1 MFQNVISA
9 AICGLEI
16 LPVHV
21 ETDVSN
27 GFPQFR
33 MVGFVTSQVREAE
46 DRVRT
51 ALRNVDIVLP
61 PKRIT
66 VNLSPADVPKS
77 GSRFDLPIALGIL
90 AAARMIPPAS
100 LTNVM
105 AVGELSLSGSLA
117 PVTGILPIAVK
128 AKELGIGSLLI
139 PAANLR
145 EGRIVEGLD
154 VIGFRDLPEVL
165 AFLSKGVR
173 PKEEDAASL
182 PTPLNIYDVDFSD
195 IRGQYR
201 LKRAAEIAAAG
212 FHNLLM
218 EGPPGAGKTMAAR
231 RFPTILPSLTAD
243 ESLEISQI
251 YSVAGLLVPERP
263 ILGVRPFRSPHHTL
277 SPAALAGGG
286 RIPRPGELTL
296 AHRGVLFLDEM
307 PEFSRSALE
316 TLRQPL
322 EDREIVISRAM
333 GTYRFPANFL
343 LVAAMNP
350 CPCGYYPDMNR
361 CRCSANAI
369 SAYRSRIS
377 QALLDRMDLFVAVRA
392 MRYEELTG
400 SDTAKAPEPSARIR
414 DRVEKV
420 RGLQQAR
427 FSGTGIRFNSEIP
440 ASRLPELC
448 PIDAETDT
456 LLSRAFSVLHLSA
469 RAYHR
474 IFRVSRTIA
483 DLDESERI
491 RKRHVEEAI
500 DYRPRVLGS
509 GPDEEYRP

>member
-9 AICGLEI
+9 AIRGLEI
-16 LPVHV
+16 LPVNV

-105 AVGELSLSGSLA
+105 AVGELSLSGGLS

-128 AKELGIGSLLI
+128 AKELGIRTLLI

-154 VIGFRDLPEVL
+154 VVGFRDLPEVL
-165 AFLSKGVR
+165 AYLTKGSR
-173 PKEEDAASL
+173 PEEEDAAPL
-182 PTPLNIYDVDFSD
+182 AHPLNVYDVDFSD
-195 IRGQYR
+195 IRGQFH
-201 LKRAAEIAAAG
+201 LKRAAEISVAG

-218 EGPPGAGKTMAAR
+218 EGPPGAGKTMVAR
-231 RFPTILPSLTAD
+231 RFPTILPGLTPD

-251 YSVAGLLVPERP
+251 YSVAGLLVPEHP
-263 ILGVRPFRSPHHTL
+263 VLGIRPFRSPHHTL
-277 SPAALAGGG
+277 SPTALAGGG
-286 RIPRPGELTL
+286 RIPHPGELTL

-392 MRYEELTG
+392 MRYDELTG
-400 SDTAKAPEPSARIR
+400 PGTAEVPEASARIR
-414 DRVEKV
+414 ERVEKV
-420 RGLQQAR
+420 RGLQAAR
-427 FSGTGIRFNSEIP
+427 FSGTAIRFNSEIP

-456 LLSRAFSVLHLSA
+456 LLKRAFSVLHLSA

-474 IFRVSRTIA
+474 ILRVSRTIA
-483 DLDESERI
+483 DLDGSESI

-500 DYRPRVLGS
+500 DYRPRAIGS
-509 GPDEEYRP
+509 GPDEEYR

>member
-9 AICGLEI
+9 AIRGLEI
-16 LPVHV
+16 LPVNV

-33 MVGFVTSQVREAE
+33 MVGFVTSQVKEAE

-51 ALRNVDIVLP
+51 ALRNVEIVLP

-66 VNLSPADVPKS
+66 INFSPADVPKS

-90 AAARMIPPAS
+90 AAARMIPPAA
-100 LTNVM
+100 LGNVM
-105 AVGELSLSGSLA
+105 AVGELSLSGTLS

-128 AKELGIGSLLI
+128 AKELGIRSLLI
-139 PAANLR
+139 PSANLR

-154 VIGFRDLPEVL
+154 VIGFRNLPEVL
-165 AFLSKGVR
+165 DFLTKGIR
-173 PKEEDAASL
+173 PREDEAPPL
-182 PTPLNIYDVDFSD
+182 TNVLNIYDVDFSD
-195 IRGQYR
+195 IRGQYH
-201 LKRAAEIAAAG
+201 LKRAAEIAVSG

-218 EGPPGAGKTMAAR
+218 EGPPGSGKTMAAR
-231 RFPTILPSLTAD
+231 RFPTILPSLTPD

-251 YSVAGLLVPERP
+251 YSVAGLLIPEQP
-263 ILGVRPFRSPHHTL
+263 VLGTRPFRSPHHTL

-286 RIPRPGELTL
+286 RIPHPGELTL

-350 CPCGYYPDMNR
+350 CPCGYYPDTNR
-361 CRCSANAI
+361 CRCSPSAI

-392 MRYEELTG
+392 MRYEELSG
-400 SDTAKAPEPSARIR
+400 SASAETSETSARIR
-414 DRVEKV
+414 ERVETV
-420 RGLQQAR
+420 RGIQEAR
-427 FSGTGIRFNSEIP
+427 FAGTSIRFNSEIP
-440 ASRLPELC
+440 ASRLPDIC
-448 PIDAETDT
+448 PIDAETDA
-456 LLSRAFSVLHLSA
+456 LLKRAFTVLHLSA

-474 IFRVSRTIA
+474 IIRVARTIA
-483 DLDESERI
+483 DLDGSESI
-491 RKRHVEEAI
+491 HKRHVEEAI
-500 DYRPRVLGS
+500 DYRPRAIGS
-509 GPDEEYRP
+509 GPEEDYR